1 MKVIKDIHELI
12 LAYLRDDISEEEMSH
27 LREWLAESERHQRL
41 LEELRDKDTLQ
52 REIGEYASFDTSR
65 RWDQLEKVMGKPS
78 GKRSSLLQVWGV
90 VAAVVVAFVGGLV
103 YWQMVGSSQP
113 EKEQSDDSSDRTRG
127 NTGGIDYGE
136 RTASVITRIEGYL
149 F

>member
-1 MKVIKDIHELI
+1 
-12 LAYLRDDISEEEMSH
+12 LRV
-27 LREWLAESERHQRL
+27 WLDENERHQRL

-113 EKEQSDDSSDRTRG
+113 EKEQVRC
-127 NTGGIDYGE
+127 
-136 RTASVITRIEGYL
+136 RIEQEHGRY
-149 F
+149 